1 MSERSHHHNPAAH
14 SRSRPTHA
22 KRGGPSLTHRPYPTA
37 NPAIS
42 IASVPRQRWVSNR
55 GKQTAAPLSS
65 KRGTDENGA
74 SHSARRL
81 PPQRHRVRALRPNKR
96 RNDRVCHR
104 VSNNEDTDPHTISNA
119 LLVLAMINKGKLYSY
134 QNARFFKQ
142 TSQWRRKSWW
152 CMLPAAL
159 ILWHAGSDVMG
170 CRRPTGGV
178 FKYVSSD
185 TSHAEAFPV
194 ATPRG
199 RSSSSHEGERAF
211 VFTKKHTA
219 SPWHGC
225 FSTTA
230 VTKTT
235 PSFFEWT
242 FGQHYANIS
251 TSWRR
256 HVGACLNEPI

>member
-1 MSERSHHHNPAAH
+1 MRTE
-14 SRSRPTHA
+14 
-22 KRGGPSLTHRPYPTA
+22 L
-37 NPAIS
+37 
-42 IASVPRQRWVSNR
+42 
-55 GKQTAAPLSS
+55 
-65 KRGTDENGA
+65 

-152 CMLPAAL
+152 CNLPAAL

-199 RSSSSHEGERAF
+199 RSSSSHEGELKILLQNKL
-211 VFTKKHTA
+211 FTPKI
-219 SPWHGC
+219 SVMRC
-225 FSTTA
+225 FCGDIVYEILSA
-230 VTKTT
+230 DMKSSLYIVVI
-235 PSFFEWT
+235 
-242 FGQHYANIS
+242 NIFYYS
-251 TSWRR
+251 NDILFL
-256 HVGACLNEPI
+256 C